1 LKVIG
6 AGYDTEYENLT
17 TPFEDR
23 LSSTKSMFV
32 YEGPAL
38 LIITYALSLIFDF
51 NFSYWVWFV
60 VGFCILQLMFEW
72 FMYFKKNVF
81 VNFGATRRG

>member
-1 LKVIG
+1 MKFVG
-6 AGYDTEYENLT
+6 AGYDKEYDDPT

-32 YEGPAL
+32 FEGPAL
-38 LIITYALSLIFDF
+38 LIITYISSLIFHF
-51 NFSYWVWFV
+51 KFSFWVWFV

-72 FMYFKKNVF
+72 FMYFRKNVF
-81 VNFGATRRG
+81 IKFGAKKRG

>member
-1 LKVIG
+1 LKFTG
-6 AGYDTEYENLT
+6 SGYDSEYDIET

-23 LSSTKSMFV
+23 LSSTKAMFV

-38 LIITYALSLIFDF
+38 LIITYILSLILDF
-51 NFSYWVWFV
+51 KFSFWVWFV

-81 VNFGATRRG
+81 TKFGVDIHG